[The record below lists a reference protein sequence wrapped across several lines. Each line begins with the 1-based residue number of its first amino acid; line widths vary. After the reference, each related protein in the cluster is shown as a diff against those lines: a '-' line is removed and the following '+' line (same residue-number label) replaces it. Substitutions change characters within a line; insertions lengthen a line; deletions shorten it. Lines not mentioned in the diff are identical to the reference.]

1 MPKEQPKD
9 RSSVWKRRI
18 SREIGILALGI
29 MIVGILVWIYVVS
42 SGIRDLRRHTNAIDR
57 AIDQQEIRLDQLEDQ
72 VQRFRL

>member
-1 MPKEQPKD
+1 
-9 RSSVWKRRI
+9 
-18 SREIGILALGI
+18 